1 MRYGVLGTGMVGQAI
16 SARLA
21 GLGHDVVMGSRDAGN
36 AKANEWAA
44 QQAHQVGVA
53 TFAGAAAHG
62 EVVVNATG
70 GAVTL
75 DVLAMAG
82 ADNLDGKVLVD
93 LSNPM
98 DPASGFPPTLLVANT
113 DSMGEQI
120 QRAYPGA
127 RVVKSLN
134 TINCDVMVDPTL
146 VPGEHVVFVAGEDAE
161 AKASVAAMLTE
172 FGWPAGRIVDLG
184 GIEAARATEMYLQL
198 WIRLNLAGGGHLFNI
213 AVNRG

>member
-1 MRYGVLGTGMVGQAI
+1 MRYAVLGTGNVGRAL

-21 GLGHDVVMGSRDAGN
+21 GLGHEVVMGTRDAAN
-36 AKANEWAA
+36 PTANEWAA
-44 QQAHQVGVA
+44 GQEHPVRVA
-53 TFAGAAAHG
+53 TFADAAAQG
-62 EVVVNATG
+62 EVVINATG

-82 ADNLDGKVLVD
+82 ADNVAGKVLID
-93 LSNPM
+93 ISNPM

-120 QRAYPGA
+120 QRAYPAA

-134 TINCDVMVDPTL
+134 TINCDVMVDPTI
-146 VPGEHVVFVAGEDAE
+146 VPGEHVVFVAGEDPA
-161 AKASVAAMLTE
+161 AKATVAAMLTE
-172 FGWPAGRIVDLG
+172 FGWPAERIVDLG
-184 GIEAARATEMYLQL
+184 GIEAARATEMYLML